1 MNTFATIS
9 LTSKFPCRGARAPS
23 RFTVGASAKCF
34 FPTEKDAIGEGADGN
49 TRGACA
55 PRTTDPAIQIFVSFV
70 LFVVKIPVP
79 LCVLGV
85 RPISRLN
92 PLGPIP
98 NSLISMIIS
107 DISNADL
114 GAWVYALAT
123 IIQIAST
130 IAILVTINSKQKREI
145 TFAGEPVDRKDF
157 DKHVADNAA
166 VHNQLFAKI
175 GGAERG
181 LESRLATR
189 MDRFETESKESR
201 LLMHQDINAI
211 GNDVSALKKEAELA
225 NQRSL
230 QMDAKIDRLIERP
243 K

>member
-1 MNTFATIS
+1 
-9 LTSKFPCRGARAPS
+9 
-23 RFTVGASAKCF
+23 
-34 FPTEKDAIGEGADGN
+34 
-49 TRGACA
+49 
-55 PRTTDPAIQIFVSFV
+55 
-70 LFVVKIPVP
+70 
-79 LCVLGV
+79 
-85 RPISRLN
+85 
-92 PLGPIP
+92 
-98 NSLISMIIS
+98 MIIS

-130 IAILVTINSKQKREI
+130 IAILLTINSTQKREI

-157 DKHVADNAA
+157 DKHVAEDVA
-166 VHNQLFAKI
+166 VHSQLFAKI

-181 LESRLATR
+181 LESRLESR
-189 MDRFETESKESR
+189 MDKFETDSKESR
-201 LLMHQDINAI
+201 RVMHRDISAI
-211 GNDVSALKKEAELA
+211 GNDVAALKKEAELA

>member
-1 MNTFATIS
+1 
-9 LTSKFPCRGARAPS
+9 
-23 RFTVGASAKCF
+23 
-34 FPTEKDAIGEGADGN
+34 
-49 TRGACA
+49 
-55 PRTTDPAIQIFVSFV
+55 
-70 LFVVKIPVP
+70 
-79 LCVLGV
+79 
-85 RPISRLN
+85 
-92 PLGPIP
+92 
-98 NSLISMIIS
+98 MIIS

-130 IAILVTINSKQKREI
+130 IAILITINSKQKREV
-145 TFAGEPVDRKDF
+145 TFAWEPVDRKEF
-157 DKHVADNAA
+157 DKHVAEDAA

-181 LESRLATR
+181 LESRLAAR

-201 LLMHQDINAI
+201 LLMHQDISAI
-211 GNDVSALKKEAELA
+211 GNDVAALKKEAELA